1 MSMRV
6 NLPVVLDLNK
16 LWGCV
21 IKATSWQAFIISS
34 IVYRPEEQFDKPS
47 LLSRSSCPE
56 LSSKSNFLIAFLRH
70 VGCPFAERDVKNLV
84 VCAKEN
90 PDVRVFVVSHG
101 ARQATNEW
109 LVKIGGAEGLAVI
122 IDKQR
127 ELYAEWGL
135 GDSNVLHFL
144 GLRSL
149 LGVVRLWFSGIF
161 NRSASGTRWQRSG
174 IFLIKNGQISWRF
187 IPKTENEFSLPDM

>member
-1 MSMRV
+1 LVSIFKDPTQAVRSPLGLGV
-6 NLPVVLDLNK
+6 VKSVLPIIGELPNL
-16 LWGCV
+16 
-21 IKATSWQAFIISS
+21 
-34 IVYRPEEQFDKPS
+34 
-47 LLSRSSCPE
+47 
-56 LSSKSNFLIAFLRH
+56 FLVAFLRH
-70 VGCPFAERDVKNLV
+70 VGGPFAERDVKNLV
-84 VCAKEN
+84 AWAKEN

-101 ARQATNEW
+101 TRQATNEW

-149 LGVVRLWFSGIF
+149 LGVVRLWFFGIY
-161 NRSASGTRWQRSG
+161 NRPASGTRWQRSG
-174 IFLIKNGQISWRF
+174 IFLVKNGQISWRF
-187 IPKTENEFSLPDM
+187 IPKTANEFSLPVM